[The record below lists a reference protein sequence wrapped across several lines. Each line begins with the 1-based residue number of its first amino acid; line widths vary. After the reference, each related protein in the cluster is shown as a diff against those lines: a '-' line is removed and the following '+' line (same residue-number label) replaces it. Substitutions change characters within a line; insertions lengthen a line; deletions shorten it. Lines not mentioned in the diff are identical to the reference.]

1 MCAPLE
7 LVGGLRLAAAA
18 RKLAR
23 RAGARD
29 EKQLAQV
36 DRVVASLRKYLRF
49 ERFEIALALAVLAAR
64 DARATFDD
72 AAGGGDD
79 DDEADPGELFVG
91 VAPDDEVCRV
101 GRRAPI
107 TVRVR
112 STLHDVVNDVEKLI
126 TAGMK
131 EFARQ
136 QEVSD
141 AEPFDGPSSEA

>member
-1 MCAPLE
+1 M
-7 LVGGLRLAAAA
+7 
-18 RKLAR
+18 
-23 RAGARD
+23 
-29 EKQLAQV
+29 QV

-72 AAGGGDD
+72 ATAAAGGDGEE
-79 DDEADPGELFVG
+79 DDEADTGELFVG

-101 GRRAPI
+101 EHRAPI

-126 TAGMK
+126 TAGVK

-136 QEVSD
+136 QGGADTEAPD
-141 AEPFDGPSSEA
+141 APP